1 MPEYESVLLLF
12 ALLLIGATFVG
23 VLKRGRLR
31 VCRMFLLF
39 LAVVYIT
46 DVVPHLWPDRFF
58 TSQFWLVRESVHNA
72 LRFAVALELA
82 YFAFRSFPGARST
95 ARALLLLLVTTTLAA
110 VLLSTWELPGLPQY
124 SEILSQLQIGPLLG
138 TVWFLIGVAALILWY
153 RLPIDAMHKAILLG
167 WVPFLLIFAVA
178 LKLAGALGW
187 DSNIAWLNH
196 VHTTAYLLLLG
207 FWARAAW
214 LPVGAQVRARA
225 PLPIPASQVG

>member
-1 MPEYESVLLLF
+1 MYEKFLVFL
-12 ALLLIGATFVG
+12 ALPLVCTILVG
-23 VLKRGRLR
+23 VMKRGRYR

-39 LAVVYIT
+39 LLVVCLT
-46 DVVPHLWPDRFF
+46 DLLPALWPARFY
-58 TSQFWLVRESVHNA
+58 TSRFWLIRESLHNL

-82 YFAFRSFPGARST
+82 YYAFRAFPGARST

-110 VLLSTWELPGLPQY
+110 VLLSTWELPGLPEY

-138 TVWFLIGVAALILWY
+138 TVWFLIGIAALILWY

-167 WVPFLLIFAVA
+167 WVPFLMIFAVA

-187 DSNIAWLNH
+187 DSNIPWLNYI
-196 VHTTAYLLLLG
+196 HTSAYFLLLG

-214 LPVGAQVRARA
+214 LPARAQDRARA
-225 PLPIPASQVG
+225 PLPIPASQTG